1 MNYNRDCIKIVVS
14 LPISTYS
21 TRTQF
26 YEYNSIAHFT
36 ICTNSGGIFYKN
48 LYNDRTIRLQTKN
61 ITSNVSMV
69 SSWIRKGWIIYRRW
83 GSNYF
88 TCPG

>member
-36 ICTNSGGIFYKN
+36 ICTLKRTNSGGIFYKN

-61 ITSNVSMV
+61 IT
-69 SSWIRKGWIIYRRW
+69 
-83 GSNYF
+83 
-88 TCPG
+88 